1 MVSHVVT
8 SGAEARKCGS
18 DLMCK
23 RLFDVLAAGVGLAVL
38 SPLLVVVAVL
48 VKLTSVGPVLFKQ
61 TRMGRDFRPFQI
73 LKFRSMV
80 QDAPKKG
87 GQITF
92 GCDPRITTVGYWLRK
107 SKIDEFP
114 QLINVLRGD
123 MSLVGPR
130 PEVPQYVEAFRDDYE
145 KLLSVRPGITGLASV
160 RYVDEATILAQAV
173 DPDAEYRRVVL
184 PEKIRLDAEYIENA
198 SFGYDL
204 QIIFWTFVRIVKH

>member
-1 MVSHVVT
+1 M
-8 SGAEARKCGS
+8 
-18 DLMCK
+18 LK
-23 RLFDVLAAGVGLAVL
+23 RAFDFCAAGMGLVLL
-38 SPLLVVVAVL
+38 SPLLVVVAL
-48 VKLTSVGPVLFKQ
+48 LIKLTSAGPVLFKR
-61 TRMGRDFRPFQI
+61 TRMGRDFQPFQI

-92 GCDPRITTVGYWLRK
+92 GRDPRITTVGHWLRK
-107 SKIDEFP
+107 TKFDEFP

-160 RYVDEATILAQAV
+160 RYVDEATILAQAA

-184 PEKIRLDAEYIENA
+184 PEKIRLDAEYIEKA

>member
-1 MVSHVVT
+1 MSHVAA
-8 SGAEARKCGS
+8 SDAGAQKCGF
-18 DLMCK
+18 DLMLK
-23 RLFDVLAAGVGLAVL
+23 RAFDFCAAGMGLVLL
-38 SPLLVVVAVL
+38 SPLLVVVAL
-48 VKLTSVGPVLFKQ
+48 LIKLTSAGPVLFKQ
-61 TRMGRDFRPFQI
+61 TRMGRDFQPFQI

-92 GCDPRITTVGYWLRK
+92 GRDPRITTVGHWLRK
-107 SKIDEFP
+107 TKFDEFP

-160 RYVDEATILAQAV
+160 RYVDEATILAQAA

-184 PEKIRLDAEYIENA
+184 PEKIRLDAEYIEKA